1 MSIQRRPT
9 NQIEA
14 RKAAVRSYART
25 GTTIVVGGV
34 AAGALLW
41 AWAGVWQLFA
51 LGLIVAVVGGAY
63 YWQKITKVINHKD
76 EY

>member
-1 MSIQRRPT
+1 M
-9 NQIEA
+9 
-14 RKAAVRSYART
+14 
-25 GTTIVVGGV
+25 VGGV